1 MAAIINVP
9 FDQPTIPAAINVA
22 VDGDI
27 VEVEAG
33 TWGGGIDF
41 QGKAITVR
49 SVAGP
54 ETTIID
60 GNNEVTCVRFQS
72 GETANSVLEGF
83 TIRKGKADSGGGI
96 DCRGSSPTIQNCIIT
111 GNSSTKAL
119 NGYGGGGIYCHN
131 SSPTIQN
138 CPISDNSSGSFGGGI
153 YCNGSS
159 LTIQN
164 LIISGNSSGSY
175 GGGIYCNGSS
185 LTIQNFIISG
195 NSANTH
201 GGGIYCDNSSAVTL
215 TNCTVVGNS
224 ASNGGGGGYVNNA
237 TLNIYNTI
245 LWGNTANSG
254 KQLYRGSGNLAVM
267 YCDVEGGFA
276 GIVNPQTYYECI
288 EEDPLFVDAENGDY
302 HLTANSPCID
312 KGAEQFAPPTD
323 IEGNPRPFGEGVDI
337 GAYEYS
343 GPRPPIAHPQS
354 VVTEV
359 NTPVSIILTGSS
371 PNGGDLTFIIVTQ
384 PVNGTLSGTP
394 PHLTYTPNQ
403 DFIGG
408 DSFTFE
414 VDDGM
419 ATSDPATVSI
429 TVRPVNF
436 AANYA
441 LSLDGD
447 GDHLLIGNYPSLAP
461 QNFTLEAWFN
471 PKNIMGESHL
481 ISRYEDDVG
490 TERSFEILILAD
502 GKIRYQAVNNSGIG
516 IEFDRGL
523 VVVNEWQ
530 HVAMTLDGEKLKGYL
545 NGELVGEA
553 DFTGTLN
560 QPDIPFI
567 IGASRSGTGYFFD
580 GLIDE
585 VRVWDFARTDT
596 EIQTDMSTT
605 LNGDETGLIAYWN
618 FDDVQVTDRTGNG
631 HDGQLMGDAK
641 LIQIDWGVPRKGD
654 GPCGIVGD
662 VSGDKT
668 ISAYDASLILQY
680 VVGLITEFPDK
691 TTSSPEQITPR
702 RYQFSIP
709 ELSVAQG
716 ERVLVPILVNDVTG
730 LQAGGITL
738 KYDSTMLKAVGVAPF
753 DALSGSYWK
762 ANITIDSEVRFAFT
776 TVEPLQGNGRLFVVE
791 FEALPNTEGRISP
804 ILINHIQLSGSLSI
818 QKIDGTV
825 TVLPGK
831 SRLLQNYPNPFNPET
846 WIPYQLATDSS
857 VSIRIY
863 DVKGQVIRI
872 LHLGDR
878 KAGIYTA
885 QGKSAYWDGRDSCV
899 EKVASGVYFY
909 TLQAGDFSATRKM
922 LIVK

>member
-1 MAAIINVP
+1 MKILNLLCVIMLFLMPQILMAAIINVP
-9 FDQPTIPAAINVA
+9 FDQPTIPAAITVA

-54 ETTIID
+54 TTTIID
-60 GNNEVTCVRFQS
+60 GNNAATCVIFQS
-72 GETANSVLEGF
+72 GETANSVLDGF
-83 TIRKGKADSGGGI
+83 KIRKGKADYGGGI
-96 DCRGSSPTIQNCIIT
+96 YCRDSSPTIQNCIINN
-111 GNSSTKAL
+111 NSSTHT
-119 NGYGGGGIYCHN
+119 GYGGGGIYCDN

-138 CPISDNSSGSFGGGI
+138 CTILGNSASYGGGI
-153 YCNGSS
+153 YCNSSFPTIQNCPISGNSGATYGGGIRCNDSS

-164 LIISGNSSGSY
+164 FIISGNSASHY

-195 NSANTH
+195 NSANSYD
-201 GGGIYCDNSSAVTL
+201 GGGIYCRDSSPVTL

-224 ASNGGGGGYVNNA
+224 AARNGGGGYVINA

-245 LWGNTANSG
+245 LWGNTASSG
-254 KQLYRGSGNLAVM
+254 KQLYRHSGTLAVM

-288 EEDPLFVDAENGDY
+288 EEDPLFVDAENDDY

-323 IEGNPRPFGEGVDI
+323 IEGNPRPFGDGVDI

-447 GDHLLIGNYPSLAP
+447 GDHLLIGNHPSLAP

-490 TERSFEILILAD
+490 TERSFEILILED
-502 GKIRYQAVNNSGIG
+502 GKIRYQAVNDSGVG
-516 IEFDRGL
+516 IEFDQGL

-545 NGELVGEA
+545 NGEFVGEI

-680 VVGLITEFPDK
+680 VVGLIAEFPAK
-691 TTSSPEQITPR
+691 TTSSPKQITPR

-709 ELSVAQG
+709 EISVAQG
-716 ERVLVPILVNDVTG
+716 ERFLVPILVNDVTG

-776 TVEPLQGNGRLFVVE
+776 SVEPLQGNGRLFVVE

-818 QKIDGTV
+818 QNIDGTV

-863 DVKGQVIRI
+863 N
-872 LHLGDR
+872 
-878 KAGIYTA
+878 A
-885 QGKSAYWDGRDSCV
+885 
-899 EKVASGVYFY
+899 KV
-909 TLQAGDFSATRKM
+909 
-922 LIVK
+922 